1 MTSYEEIIGL
11 LVLAIILGVAA
22 RFLLAQLLH
31 TTKASVRFGIAG
43 GLFSLYTIGLILFLR
58 QTYIHAQ
65 GVNASL
71 QYYHQAVILTIV
83 IANIIV
89 LFAGILYFTMRGKHR
104 LSPED
109 KMKLKDL

>member
-1 MTSYEEIIGL
+1 MTSYDEIIGL
-11 LVLAIILGVAA
+11 FVLVIILAA
-22 RFLLAQLLH
+22 RLLLARLLH

-43 GLFSLYTIGLILFLR
+43 GLFFLYTIGLILFLR
-58 QTYIHAQ
+58 QTYIHAL
-65 GVNASL
+65 GVKASL

-89 LFAGILYFTMRGKHR
+89 LFAGILYFTIRGKHR
-104 LSPED
+104 LSPAD